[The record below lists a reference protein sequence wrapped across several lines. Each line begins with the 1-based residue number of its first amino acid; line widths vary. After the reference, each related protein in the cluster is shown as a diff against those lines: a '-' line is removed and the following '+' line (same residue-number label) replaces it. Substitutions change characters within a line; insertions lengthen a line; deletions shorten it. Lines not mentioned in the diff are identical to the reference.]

1 MGKFFSYEGRFMQV
15 LRALGDFA
23 LLNVIYLVCCLP
35 VFTIG
40 AAQAGMSTAFR
51 QLLRPDDDRSP
62 HAAFFRGFRE
72 GFGKVTL
79 AWGLFT
85 VLMGAAFASF
95 LLAYNAAGQRYT
107 IPAVLCIIAMIL
119 FMFIQAIIPI
129 IHSQLECS
137 VLQLM
142 VNSWLLLLAHPVRC
156 IVSTI
161 LIWSPVFMFLF
172 DPFMFLWALPIT
184 LTCLFSLVYMGIA
197 SMMKKP
203 FKKLISQQ

>member
-15 LRALGDFA
+15 LRAVGDFA

-40 AAQAGMSTAFR
+40 AAQAGMHTAMR
-51 QLLRPDDDRSP
+51 QLLRENDDRSP

-107 IPAVLCIIAMIL
+107 IPAILCIVAMFL
-119 FMFIQAIIPI
+119 FMFIQSIIPI
-129 IHSQLECS
+129 FHSQFECGF
-137 VLQLM
+137 LQLM
-142 VNSWLLLLAHPVRC
+142 VNSWLMLLAHPARC

-161 LIWSPVFMFLF
+161 LVWLPVFIFLI
-172 DPFMFLWALPIT
+172 DPFMFLWALPII
-184 LTCLFSLVYMGIA
+184 LTFLFSITYTAIA
-197 SMMKKP
+197 SLMKKP
-203 FKKLISQQ
+203 FQKMINQK